1 MTNLVFPTLAGQG
14 WSVHKKPTWS
24 TIVASHVSG
33 REVRD
38 QLWMNPIWEF
48 ELTFNGLDGTS
59 NGAYGGL
66 GAQSMQ
72 ALMGF
77 FLQCG
82 GQAQSFIYYDSTDY
96 QVTAQNFGTGD
107 GSTTSFQLTRSLGGF
122 SEWIVAPVTE
132 SSKSLYFQGFTVTA
146 TAPLIYEAGSLVSS
160 SNYSLDNG
168 LVTFTTAPASGA
180 ALTWAGYFGFACRFD
195 ADTLDFEQ
203 PMTNLWKVESVK
215 FRSLRAQ

>member
-107 GSTTSFQLTRSLGGF
+107 GTETAFVLTRSLGGF
-122 SEWIVAPVTE
+122 SEWVVAPVTGTTT
-132 SSKSLYFQGFTVTA
+132 LYFPGSEVTA
-146 TAPLIYEAGSLVSS
+146 TAPAIYEAGSLVSPTA
-160 SNYSLDNG
+160 YTIANG
-168 LVTFTTAPASGA
+168 VVTFTTAPANDA
-180 ALTWAGYFGFACRFD
+180 ALTWSGNFGFLCRFD

-203 PMTNLWKVESVK
+203 FMANLWKAESLK